1 LEIEEVI
8 FIKLSNYYMHYFLL
22 HSKEEIMTIVLI
34 LGKSKHIKKDHLTR
48 CLDGLIMK
56 KRDIDRNRIS
66 KHQEYF
72 YDKKMTK
79 ALRRW

>member
-56 KRDIDRNRIS
+56 KEILIGIESVNTKNI
-66 KHQEYF
+66 F
-72 YDKKMTK
+72 MTRK
-79 ALRRW
+79 